1 MSYVFGAVLLSTG
14 GAEHDMA
21 VEIQACSP
29 RTVEGETRQRV
40 FLRVALEDET
50 LFDPKQ
56 GPRQVRQTRRTWFI
70 RRLVWINS
78 LAWISTSETCDCLNP
93 TLLRLVQEYPGTR
106 GGVALAFRPCANN
119 FAKY

>member
-1 MSYVFGAVLLSTG
+1 
-14 GAEHDMA
+14 MA

-56 GPRQVRQTRRTWFI
+56 GPRQVRQARRTWFI
-70 RRLVWINS
+70 RRLVWINC
-78 LAWISTSETCDCLNP
+78 LAWISTSETWLPEPCSTQGWCRILLHSRGRSACLSS
-93 TLLRLVQEYPGTR
+93 LCQ
-106 GGVALAFRPCANN
+106 
-119 FAKY
+119 

>member
-56 GPRQVRQTRRTWFI
+56 GPRQVRQARRTWFI

-93 TLLRLVQEYPGTR
+93 ALPKVGAGVSWHSRGRSACLSSLCQQLR
-106 GGVALAFRPCANN
+106 
-119 FAKY
+119 